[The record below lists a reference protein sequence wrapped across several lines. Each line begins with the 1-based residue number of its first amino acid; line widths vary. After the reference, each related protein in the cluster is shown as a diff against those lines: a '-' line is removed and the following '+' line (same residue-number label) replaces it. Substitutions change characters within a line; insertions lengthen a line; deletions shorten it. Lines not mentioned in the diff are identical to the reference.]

1 MKKIYIYLFTIIGFS
16 FCDKTSG
23 NGTAIIPSNLTV
35 SAVVRTDNTGWVD
48 LTFSA
53 TNAASFELDF
63 GNGEFKTTTLNKFSY
78 QYSVAG
84 NYSINII
91 AKNPS
96 GTTSKSVSVTITLSA
111 SNGLVWSD
119 EFNYTGS
126 PDPSKWVFDI
136 GNNNGWGNGEAQY
149 YTNRPENATVS
160 NGTLKITAIK
170 EAFSGFNYTSA
181 RILTQGKFDV
191 KYGRIEARLKLPA
204 IGGGWPA
211 FWMLG
216 SNFPQVGWPACGE
229 IDIME
234 MVGNQI
240 NKIYAA
246 LHFPGHSGG
255 QGTIG
260 TTINPTAT
268 TEFHVYSI
276 TWNASSIIWYIDGI
290 QFAQYANSASI
301 PYNHNFFMLL
311 NVAVGGSFGGA
322 ISPDFTTAQMEV
334 DYVRV
339 YNN

>member
-1 MKKIYIYLFTIIGFS
+1 MNKLYIYLLTIIFFS
-16 FCDKTSG
+16 SCDKSDG
-23 NGTAIIPSNLTV
+23 REMVALPSNLTV
-35 SAVVRTDNTGWVD
+35 AAVVRAGNTGWVD
-48 LTFSA
+48 VTFSA

-63 GNGEFKTTTLNKFSY
+63 GNGDFKSSTENQYSY
-78 QYSVAG
+78 QYTTAG
-84 NYSINII
+84 NYIINVI

-96 GTTSKSVSVTITLSA
+96 GTISKSLPVTIVLTSA
-111 SNGLVWSD
+111 AIWSD

-126 PDPSKWVFDI
+126 PDPTKWVYDL
-136 GNNNGWGNGEAQY
+136 GNNNGWGNSESQY
-149 YTNRPENATVS
+149 YTNRPENVTVS

-191 KYGRIEARLKLPA
+191 KYVRIEARIKLPE

-234 MVGNQI
+234 MVGNQL
-240 NKIYAA
+240 NKIFAA

-255 QGTIG
+255 QGTVG

-268 TEFHVYSI
+268 TNFHVYSV
-276 TWNASSIIWYIDGI
+276 TWNASTITWYIDGV

-301 PYNHNFFMLL
+301 PY
-311 NVAVGGSFGGA
+311 
-322 ISPDFTTAQMEV
+322 
-334 DYVRV
+334 
-339 YNN
+339 